1 MGEAGIPEAE
11 PNKLSRKGGAASQ
24 LRLFCYTPFIQA
36 PLAIFYFKVMST
48 SHPSTERTLVIV
60 KPDGVQRG
68 LIGEVIKRYE
78 SVGLKLVGIKIL
90 VPTADKIEQH
100 YTLDPE
106 WRRITGEKTIE
117 SYRSKGMQP
126 PSEDPQEITGVILQN
141 LRTYMTS
148 GPAIFMV
155 WQGAHAIKI
164 IRKLTGGTEPLTSD
178 VGTIRGDFVLDSY
191 QMSDMDN
198 RAIRNVIHASGSVDE
213 ANKEIAHWFNPS
225 ELVDYRL
232 VQEGIIYDV
241 NMDGILD

>member
-1 MGEAGIPEAE
+1 MWGRRGYRKRNPISYQEKVE
-11 PNKLSRKGGAASQ
+11 PLPSSAFS
-24 LRLFCYTPFIQA
+24 
-36 PLAIFYFKVMST
+36 AILPSYKRHWRFFDFKVMST

-141 LRTYMTS
+141 
-148 GPAIFMV
+148 
-155 WQGAHAIKI
+155 
-164 IRKLTGGTEPLTSD
+164 
-178 VGTIRGDFVLDSY
+178 
-191 QMSDMDN
+191 
-198 RAIRNVIHASGSVDE
+198 
-213 ANKEIAHWFNPS
+213 
-225 ELVDYRL
+225 
-232 VQEGIIYDV
+232 
-241 NMDGILD
+241 